1 MPCPRTGIVAAV
13 AIALLVG
20 SAAIAPRGGAGDT
33 PDGGEVQMHA
43 DAICGRAIEV
53 TGRPSPPENRRESIA
68 LGRELSRVLRSTA
81 SELRAVGAGDLAWAH
96 QRWAA
101 AIDDLRR
108 TLQREEG
115 SAMAGATE
123 MVARLEAAAAART
136 LGAKDCV
143 RFARRA

>member
-20 SAAIAPRGGAGDT
+20 SGVVAPRGGAGDT
-33 PDGGEVQMHA
+33 PGGGEVQMHA
-43 DAICGRAIEV
+43 DAICGRVIGA
-53 TGRPSPPENRRESIA
+53 TGRPSRPENRREPIA
-68 LGRELSRVLRSTA
+68 LGRELSRILRSTA

-108 TLQREEG
+108 TLQGEEG

>member
-1 MPCPRTGIVAAV
+1 
-13 AIALLVG
+13 
-20 SAAIAPRGGAGDT
+20 
-33 PDGGEVQMHA
+33 MHA

-143 RFARRA
+143 RFARRV